1 MDLMIHEA
9 LTKIRNGKVRNLDRR
24 KVQKERVL
32 SVVIP
37 LVNEEENLRPLYTE
51 LRKVLASLDKEHEI
65 IFVDDGSSDDSF
77 TILEDLHNKDEAVKV
92 IQFRRNFGKAA
103 ALSAGFKYANGDL
116 IITMDADL
124 QDDPKEIPN
133 FVNKL
138 DEGYDLVSGW
148 RFKREDSFSKT
159 ISSRLFNYLTSIL
172 TGIRVHD
179 FNCGFKAYRKEVIK
193 EINLYGELHRYI
205 PVLAH
210 WMGYRIGEIKVKHHS
225 RVYGK
230 SKYGPRRLFG
240 GLADLLTVLF
250 LTRYMRKPLHLF
262 GAVGLSLFLVGIIIN
277 VYLAVLWLLGQGI
290 GTRPLLL
297 LGVLLMVIGF
307 QIISTGLIG
316 EMIAG
321 RRNKTDE
328 DYIIKR
334 VLE

>member
-1 MDLMIHEA
+1 MSEKD
-9 LTKIRNGKVRNLDRR
+9 
-24 KVQKERVL
+24 L

-51 LRKVLASLDKEHEI
+51 LKEVLASLDKEYEI

-77 TILEDLHNKDEAVKV
+77 FILENLHNKDKTVKV
-92 IQFRRNFGKAA
+92 IQFRRNFGKAP
-103 ALSAGFKYANGDL
+103 ALSAGFKCAGGKV

-124 QDDPKEIPN
+124 QDDPREIPN

-138 DEGYDLVSGW
+138 DEGYDLASGW
-148 RFKREDSFSKT
+148 RFKREDPFSKT
-159 ISSRLFNYLTSIL
+159 VSSRLFNYLTSIL

-193 EINLYGELHRYI
+193 EIHLYGELHRYI

-210 WMGYRIGEIKVKHHS
+210 WMGYRIGEIKVKHRS

-230 SKYGPRRLFG
+230 SKYGTRRLFG

-277 VYLAVLWLLGQGI
+277 AYLAVLWFLGQGI
-290 GTRPLLL
+290 WGRPLLL

-321 RRNKTDE
+321 TGGKDKE
-328 DYIIKR
+328 DYIIRKI
-334 VLE
+334 LD